1 MSKRK
6 MLKQLASKG
15 RMGDTE
21 LRKVKGRLSHVNP
34 IEAEIIDRAGVKGE
48 DIVSKIGSGT
58 INPKT
63 GLKEYFWGA
72 VAAAVIGAVSSYS
85 AAKSAQKSNEKIIKK
100 QENLK
105 KKQIK
110 AELKSLEAQKQI
122 QPLEAE
128 AIENL
133 REASREGTMD
143 VDTLTQ
149 QIAQP
154 IYQQGQMQTSE
165 AMGQITAQGLEGSII
180 AQNVAARIGA
190 DTRASIAAQAR
201 SIAMANQQTREGA
214 RRQLNERMF
223 ARADMLRQIAENR
236 RRVKAGLEALPL
248 ESEIAR
254 IQSDSAFNQSLISA
268 GAGLASNLAS
278 IDYGAPDLDLNEFDS
293 NSSSTLL
300 DPTISSGYA

>member
-1 MSKRK
+1 

-110 AELKSLEAQKQI
+110 AELKSLEAQKQL

-143 VDTLTQ
+143 VDTLSQ

-223 ARADMLRQIAENR
+223 ARAETDSRKQ
-236 RRVKAGLEALPL
+236 K
-248 ESEIAR
+248 ES
-254 IQSDSAFNQSLISA
+254 
-268 GAGLASNLAS
+268 
-278 IDYGAPDLDLNEFDS
+278 
-293 NSSSTLL
+293 
-300 DPTISSGYA
+300 